1 MEQIKKNLAVKI
13 TAFVLLQFFVLV
25 TVFSAAVVIFN
36 VSQGWYSKD
45 EESVR
50 AEIFTETA
58 DFASGE
64 IIDRY
69 VNYGSQELERFFSGA
84 AGRNNRFSGRNREFL
99 RIAAESVSVQN
110 SGGHSWIMRT
120 CGSDCAI
127 RVPYGIGRLRSE
139 ELWRNTEDDSAG
151 FRGGGSRSNPGCAA
165 KRCDIDPVW
174 V

>member
-50 AEIFTETA
+50 AGIFTETA

-69 VNYGSQELERFFSGA
+69 VNYGSQELERFFSGLEEDA
-84 AGRNNRFSGRNREFL
+84 VNFGYAIYE
-99 RIAAESVSVQN
+99 ESVDANGTISMQGKPLRQLHGDLKNGGDVYQN
-110 SGGHSWIMRT
+110 SYDFES
-120 CGSDCAI
+120 
-127 RVPYGIGRLRSE
+127 YGVEIYLRAPQEIGRASCRERVLR
-139 ELWRNTEDDSAG
+139 L
-151 FRGGGSRSNPGCAA
+151 
-165 KRCDIDPVW
+165 V
-174 V
+174 